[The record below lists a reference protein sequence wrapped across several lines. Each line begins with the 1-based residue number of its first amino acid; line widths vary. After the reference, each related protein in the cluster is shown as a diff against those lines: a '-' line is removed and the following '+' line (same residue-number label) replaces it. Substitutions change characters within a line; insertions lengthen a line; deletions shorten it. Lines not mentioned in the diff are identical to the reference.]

1 MRQAWR
7 GLAALVAAGALAT
20 GASAAAA
27 HDHGGNGN
35 GDGDNG
41 FAAPAIVSMDAA
53 DGPPEGV
60 AFDKQSGQ
68 FFVSRTGTGAIFV
81 GKPDAPGTLTA
92 FIAGFDTTND
102 NPVATGMKVRD
113 GLLYV
118 AGAATGQIRIYDI
131 ADPTKPPVVFETGG
145 GFIND
150 LDLDKDG
157 DVFATDSSKPFI
169 YKIDAASVKAG
180 AGPVIAINVAPEIT
194 VDPEAFNLNGI
205 VAKGDDSVI
214 VIQSNT
220 GKLFRIRLGGDDGDR
235 DNHRD
240 DHGDDRKA
248 RAAQDPPPAPA
259 VERTIKEI
267 PVEGGSLTGG
277 DGLLLDR
284 GRLLVVQGE
293 GTTDAT
299 KNGQIS
305 IVKLRRHKSEA
316 RVEDVVGDPSLLG
329 PSTIARARNLL
340 LVVNANFDGAK
351 TVRSFTVSGLDRD
364 VVKHRGDG
372 HRGHGK
378 GDDDHGD
385 RKRDE
390 DRSSSGSSGGGSG
403 SSGGGSG
410 SSGGDRG
417 DDNGGRDRSAGDDR
431 SGGDRNG
438 GDDNGGG
445 NTGQG

>member
-41 FAAPAIVSMDAA
+41 FAAPAIFTMDAA
-53 DGPPEGV
+53 DGAPEGI
-60 AFDKQSGQ
+60 AFDKRSGQ
-68 FFVSRTGTGAIFV
+68 FFVSRTGTGAIFT
-81 GKPDAPGTLTA
+81 GKPDAPGALTA
-92 FIAGFDTTND
+92 FIAGFDTTNP

-118 AGAATGQIRIYDI
+118 AGAATGQIRIYDL

-150 LDLDKDG
+150 LDLDRDG

-180 AGPVIAINVAPEIT
+180 SGPVVAINVAPEIQ
-194 VDPEAFNLNGI
+194 VDPDAFNLNGI

-220 GKLFRIRLGGDDGDR
+220 GKLFRITLGGDRR
-235 DNHRD
+235 DD
-240 DHGDDRKA
+240 DHGDHHGDGRRA
-248 RAAQDPPPAPA
+248 HAAQAPPPAPA

-267 PVEGGSLTGG
+267 PVEGGSLKGG
-277 DGLLLDR
+277 DGILFDR

-293 GTTDAT
+293 GTTDKT

-305 IVKLRRHKSEA
+305 VVKLRHHKSEA

-340 LVVNANFDGAK
+340 LVVNANFDGAQ
-351 TVRSFTVSGLDRD
+351 TASQFTVSGLDRH
-364 VVKHRGDG
+364 VVG

-378 GDDDHGD
+378 RDDD
-385 RKRDE
+385 RKRDDHADRKRDD
-390 DRSSSGSSGGGSG
+390 DRSGSG
-403 SSGGGSG
+403 RG
-410 SSGGDRG
+410 G
-417 DDNGGRDRSAGDDR
+417 DDNGGRDDNAGDDR
-431 SGGDRNG
+431 SGGG
-438 GDDNGGG
+438 SGGSGDDNGGG
-445 NTGQG
+445 SSGHR